1 MKYECLKYL
10 PNDSADKILSSTS
23 EEVILALYT
32 YFSSSLNKELYI
44 QKLINTVNQR
54 VENKDG
60 AIE

>member
-44 QKLINTVNQR
+44 QKLINTVN
-54 VENKDG
+54 
-60 AIE
+60 